1 MGKGEEKKRCV
12 CLLEGGRAKE
22 IVGLRE
28 PEQIVLGRSKK
39 YFGGCSS
46 RVLKDRQTSSD
57 CMREKQI
64 KFRIWSPRCPEMF
77 CL

>member
-1 MGKGEEKKRCV
+1 MGKGKEMRDCV

-22 IVGLRE
+22 IVGPRE

-39 YFGGCSS
+39 YFGGCLL
-46 RVLKDRQTSSD
+46 RVLKDRLKSSD
-57 CMREKQI
+57 CMRGKQI
-64 KFRIWSPRCPEMF
+64 KFRTWSPGCMEMF